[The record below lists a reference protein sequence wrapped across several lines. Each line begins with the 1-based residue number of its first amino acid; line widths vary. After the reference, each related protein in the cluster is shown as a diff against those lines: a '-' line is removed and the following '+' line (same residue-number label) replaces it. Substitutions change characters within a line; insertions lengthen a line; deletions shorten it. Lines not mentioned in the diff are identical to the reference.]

1 MSVLMRLVGLC
12 VLAVVFLIT
21 SSLGGVT
28 HSIVRQLTPAT
39 RQGLFAAL
47 ALAAIGGVGWVVWR
61 RRTRRRPPA
70 P

>member
-1 MSVLMRLVGLC
+1 MSLLMRLLGLC
-12 VLAVVFLIT
+12 VLALVFLIT

-39 RQGLFAAL
+39 RQWLFAAL
-47 ALAAIGGVGWVVWR
+47 AVAVIAGMAWVAWR
-61 RRTRRRPPA
+61 RFARRRPPS

>member
-1 MSVLMRLVGLC
+1 MSVLMRLVSLC
-12 VLAVVFLIT
+12 VLALVFLIT

-39 RQGLFAAL
+39 RQGLLAAI
-47 ALAAIGGVGWVVWR
+47 ALAAIGGIGWALWR

-70 P
+70 S